1 MQWKNQKPLLSLSAG
16 LKKATRKHVS
26 PGLVMCASSWFYSR
40 ICLLLSLTGRKKM
53 TVQGLMSL
61 SSFDKKA
68 KGWELFIKAIYKRG
82 GKPGQSWLCSKFQVP
97 LLLLVPHADGSIHK
111 GTSCKLYVR
120 FCFGHVNIAHFTSHL
135 TFIFFCMT
143 CSWCAGDH
151 LSVWDHLNALHLCFV
166 SSQVWEHILLF
177 VGLGHEG
184 WLGKAL
190 LLRLYLFVWPSQDLE
205 E

>member
-135 TFIFFCMT
+135 TFIFFLYDMFLMCWRPFVCLGPLERPPSML
-143 CSWCAGDH
+143 CQ
-151 LSVWDHLNALHLCFV
+151 LSSMGAYFIVCRFGTWGLIRK
-166 SSQVWEHILLF
+166 SSPVAAVFIC
-177 VGLGHEG
+177 VT
-184 WLGKAL
+184 
-190 LLRLYLFVWPSQDLE
+190 
-205 E
+205 